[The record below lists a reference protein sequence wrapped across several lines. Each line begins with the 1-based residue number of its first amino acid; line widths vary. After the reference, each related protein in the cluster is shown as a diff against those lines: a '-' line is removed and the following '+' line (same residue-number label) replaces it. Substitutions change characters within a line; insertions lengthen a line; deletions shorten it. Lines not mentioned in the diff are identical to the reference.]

1 MSFVYIKLPKT
12 GLGNML
18 LVWARGLVFA
28 TENEVECITS
38 SWWGFRWGALLRREK
53 QKRVYWNYF
62 KETPVIRHLVA
73 GYLLKKYDVIQEPSL
88 IKTGDWKDEG
98 KTVYLFNKIITEP
111 NIFDSLK
118 DHREYIK
125 MELLNNL
132 HSSKKKLLKKYERPV
147 IGIHIRRGD
156 FKLGSTITPI
166 EYFIDGIKRIREYAN
181 EELSVTI
188 FTDALP
194 EEIAPVLALPNVVA
208 AENKPDIIDLL
219 LLSQSKI
226 MILSS
231 TSTFGYWA
239 AFLSDAIVLRHP
251 TDWLNKIR
259 TTSETSSYTEIQWD
273 INDTVANVLLKEKID
288 ALKSAGQL

>member
-28 TENEVECITS
+28 TDNEIECVTS
-38 SWWGFRWGALLRREK
+38 SWWGFRWGALVRREK
-53 QKRVYWNYF
+53 RKRVYWNYF
-62 KETPVIRHLVA
+62 KETPLIRRLIA
-73 GYLLKKYDVIQEPSL
+73 AWLLKKYDIVREPSIL
-88 IKTGDWKDEG
+88 QTATHEDQG
-98 KTVYLFNKIITEP
+98 KTVYVFNEVITASDPFEY
-111 NIFDSLK
+111 LK

-125 MELLNNL
+125 TELINNL

-166 EYFIDGIKRIREYAN
+166 EYFVEGIKTIRAYAGV
-181 EELSVTI
+181 ELEVTV

-194 EEIAPVLALPNVVA
+194 EEIAPVLVLPHVVI
-208 AENKPDIIDLL
+208 AENKPDIIDIL

-239 AFLSDAIVLRHP
+239 AFLSDAIVLRHKS
-251 TDWLNKIR
+251 DWLNKIR
-259 TTSETSSYTEIQWD
+259 TASETSSYTEIQWEMD
-273 INDTVANVLLKEKID
+273 EAAANLLLKGKIE
-288 ALKSAGQL
+288 ALKSSGQL

>member
-28 TENEVECITS
+28 TDNEIECVTS
-38 SWWGFRWGALLRREK
+38 SWWGFRWGAIVRREK
-53 QKRVYWNYF
+53 RKRIYWNYF
-62 KETPVIRHLVA
+62 KETPLIRRLVA
-73 GYLLKKYDVIQEPSL
+73 AYLLKKYNIIREPS
-88 IKTGDWKDEG
+88 IAQTSAQADQG
-98 KTVYLFNKIITEP
+98 KTVYVFNKVIAEP
-111 NIFDSLK
+111 NVFEPLNDYQ
-118 DHREYIK
+118 EYIK
-125 MELLNNL
+125 TELVNNL
-132 HSSKKKLLKKYERPV
+132 HSSKKIRLKKYKNPV

-166 EYFIDGIKRIREYAN
+166 EYFVEGIKRIREYAGL
-181 EELSVTI
+181 ELDVTV

-194 EEIAPVLALPNVVA
+194 QEIAPVLALPNVLI
-208 AENKPDIIDLL
+208 AENKPDIIDIL

-239 AFLSDAIVLRHP
+239 AFLSDAIVLRHKS
-251 TDWLNKIR
+251 DWLNTIR
-259 TTSETSSYTEIQWD
+259 TAKEGSFYTEIKWD
-273 INDTVANVLLKEKID
+273 INDTNENALLKGKID
-288 ALKSAGQL
+288 ILKQSMQL

>member
-53 QKRVYWNYF
+53 QKRVYWRYF
-62 KETPVIRHLVA
+62 KETPSIRRLVA
-73 GYLLKKYDVIQEPSL
+73 IWLLKKYDVIQEPSI
-88 IKTGDWKDEG
+88 IKKEDLKDQG
-98 KTVYLFNKIITEP
+98 RTVYIFSKVITDP
-111 NIFDSLK
+111 DVFGPLT
-118 DHREYIK
+118 DHQKYIK
-125 MELLNNL
+125 AELISNL
-132 HSSKKKLLKKYERPV
+132 HHSKKKQLKKYTNPV

-166 EYFIDGIKRIREYAN
+166 EYFIDAIERIREYAGTD
-181 EELSVTI
+181 LSVTV

-194 EEIAPVLALPNVVA
+194 KEIAPVLALPNVVI
-208 AENKPDIIDLL
+208 AEKKPDILDIL

-231 TSTFGYWA
+231 TSTFGYWG
-239 AFLSDAIVLRHP
+239 AFLSDAIVLRHKS
-251 TDWLNKIR
+251 DWLNTIR
-259 TTSETSSYTEIQWD
+259 TENEKSLYAEIRWD
-273 INDTVANVLLKEKID
+273 INDATANALLKKKMDI
-288 ALKSAGQL
+288 LKSAGQC

>member
-28 TENEVECITS
+28 TEHEVECITS
-38 SWWGFRWGALLRREK
+38 SWWGFRWGALLRGEK
-53 QKRVYWNYF
+53 RKRVYWRYF
-62 KETPVIRHLVA
+62 EETPVIRQFLA
-73 GYLLKKYDVIQEPSL
+73 AYLLKKYDVIEEPSIGKSGNL
-88 IKTGDWKDEG
+88 KDEG
-98 KTVYLFNKIITEP
+98 KTVYVFNKIITEP
-111 NIFDSLK
+111 DVFESLN
-118 DHREYIK
+118 DRREYIK
-125 MELLNNL
+125 LELINNL
-132 HSSKKKLLKKYERPV
+132 HHSKKKLLEKYKNPV

-166 EYFIDGIKRIREYAN
+166 EYFVEGIKRIREYAN

-194 EEIAPVLALPNVVA
+194 EEIAPVLALPNVVI
-208 AENKPDIIDLL
+208 AENKPDIIDIL
-219 LLSQSKI
+219 LLSRSKI

-239 AFLSDAIVLRHP
+239 AFLSDAIVLRHKS
-251 TDWLNKIR
+251 DWLNTIR
-259 TTSETSSYTEIQWD
+259 TAKEGSLYTEIKWD
-273 INDTVANVLLKEKID
+273 INDTNANTLLKGKVAI
-288 ALKSAGQL
+288 LKQSIKL